1 MMLDAQ
7 LSFVPPGVTQSLVV
21 GGAATTQ
28 LGQVIDILGQG
39 VGTAPANV
47 IGNASVF
54 GEDAGIGIW
63 KVDLQVNIGTA
74 PVGGNN
80 NFALQGAVDSGASGG
95 YLPGTWETFAETGAK
110 TPAQLLANSVWRMA
124 MPPTPPD
131 MPTPRYY
138 RLVAI
143 SSAAVTAGTISA
155 AFMVQGRDD
164 LQNKFAANNYVVR

>member
-1 MMLDAQ
+1 MMLDAS
-7 LSFVPPGVTQSLVV
+7 LTFVPPGAPQSLVV
-21 GGAATTQ
+21 GGAVTTQ

-39 VGTAPANV
+39 PGTAPANI
-47 IGNASVF
+47 IGNATVF

-63 KVDLQVNIGTA
+63 KLDLQINIGTA

-80 NFALQGAVDSGASGG
+80 NFALQGAVDSGSAGG
-95 YLPGTWETFAETGAK
+95 YLPGTWETFAETGSK
-110 TPAQLLANSVWRMA
+110 TPAQLLVNSVVRMA

-143 SSAAVTAGTISA
+143 SSAAVTAGTVTA
-155 AFMVQGRDD
+155 AFPVQGRDD